1 MFSISTFFSFFF
13 KFCFRLLRGNAV
25 EETFAKPTAAPRV
38 RRKSQ
43 SQESSGSVAV
53 RSSPRQQNQLSKIAG
68 VREDGKRRGPASS
81 RSSST
86 SSSSSKVTTVTF
98 DAAAR
103 KRKSSSLSSESS
115 SAKGERSGSSSGG
128 QRSRK
133 QKHTEV
139 STVYSTGMGG

>member
-43 SQESSGSVAV
+43 SQEPSGSVAV

-68 VREDGKRRGPASS
+68 VRDDGRRRAPASS

-86 SSSSSKVTTVTF
+86 SSSSSSKVTTVTF

-103 KRKSSSLSSESS
+103 KRKSSSLSSESTF
-115 SAKGERSGSSSGG
+115 ARGERSGSSSGG

-139 STVYSTGMGG
+139 STG